1 MTAVTTTT
9 SRGQRTDRLPAEV
22 TSFIGRRHEVAE
34 VRKLLAA
41 SRAVTLTG
49 VGGVGKTR
57 LALRVGQDVRR
68 SFRDGVWL
76 VELAS
81 LHQPGL
87 LAESVVE
94 ALEIRGHT
102 AASPIDVLTDHL
114 HDKQAL
120 LILDNCEHLVHECAV
135 LAETLLRAAGDLRIL
150 ATSRQALGI
159 ASEQAVPVPPLSL
172 PDGHTPRP

>member
-9 SRGQRTDRLPAEV
+9 SRGQRTNRLPAEV

-34 VRKLLAA
+34 VKRLLAT

-57 LALRVGQDVRR
+57 LALRAAQELRR
-68 SFRDGVWL
+68 TFRDGVWL
-76 VELAS
+76 AELAS

-87 LAESVVE
+87 LTETVAE
-94 ALEIRGHT
+94 ALEVRSHT
-102 AASPIDVLTDHL
+102 TPLIDALTRHL

-120 LILDNCEHLVHECAV
+120 LVLDNCEHLVHECAV
-135 LAETLLRAAGDLRIL
+135 LAQTLLRAAPDLRIL

-159 ASEQAVPVPPLSL
+159 PSEQAMPVPPLHL